1 MDPDHRNKLIEDHID
16 LVNYVVG
23 RVTVTLP
30 ATVERDDLVSAGII
44 GLVKAVDRF
53 DPARRVK
60 FDTYAATVIRGE
72 VMECLRARDW
82 APRALRRQA
91 REIAQTIGQLE
102 AQLGYAPTDEQI
114 AHALQTDLHQYHS
127 ILGKISGTTIL
138 SLDELMETQPHPS
151 TESLQPDQSP
161 DYAGNP
167 ARSLE
172 QSETQHTI
180 AQAIEQLPEREKH
193 VIALYYQEE
202 LTLREIGEVLGVT
215 ESRICQ
221 IHAQAI
227 SRLHGRLASR
237 LS

>member
-1 MDPDHRNKLIEDHID
+1 MDPEQRNKLIEDHID

-53 DPARRVK
+53 DPARGVK

-91 REIAQTIGQLE
+91 REIAQTIGEIE
-102 AQLGYAPTDEQI
+102 AQLGYPPADEQI
-114 AHALQTDLHQYHS
+114 AEALRMDVQEYHS

-151 TESLQPDQSP
+151 TESVQPGQTP

-172 QSETQHTI
+172 QSEVQHMI
-180 AQAIEQLPEREKH
+180 AQAIEGLPEREKH

-221 IHAQAI
+221 IHAQAV

-237 LS
+237 LT

>member
-1 MDPDHRNKLIEDHID
+1 MDQRNKLIEDHVD
-16 LVNYVVG
+16 LVQYIVG

-30 ATVERDDLVSAGII
+30 PSVDREDLVSAGII
-44 GLVKAVDRF
+44 GLIKAVDRF
-53 DPARRVK
+53 DPSRGVK
-60 FDTYAATVIRGE
+60 FDTYASTVIRGE
-72 VMECLRARDW
+72 IMECLRARDW

-91 REIAQTIGQLE
+91 REIAQTIGELE
-102 AQLGYAPTDEQI
+102 AQLGCAPDDEEI
-114 AHALQTDLHQYHS
+114 AEALQVEVEEYHE

-138 SLDELMETQPHPS
+138 SLDELMETQPHLAA
-151 TESLQPDQSP
+151 ESVRLGQGVEQFD
-161 DYAGNP
+161 NP
-167 ARSLE
+167 AQTFE
-172 QSETQHTI
+172 QEEIQQMI

-221 IHAQAI
+221 IHAQAV
-227 SRLHGRLASR
+227 SRLHGHLASR